1 MSNEQNDLLAE
12 IHNLFKP
19 DENDADRCILYEVT
33 NYKHESAPQFFW
45 DQYDDFNE
53 LGSDELVNSNKIEK
67 GAKAVAKL
75 AKHIEKRYCCG
86 LIKPFSYLEERKA
99 RNKIKRSKDRAAQ
112 VESVEPVMLLTNNNS
127 SSSDDDDEET

>member
-1 MSNEQNDLLAE
+1 MLAE
-12 IHNLFKP
+12 IHDLFKP

-33 NYKHESAPQFFW
+33 NYKHESAPEFFW

-67 GAKAVAKL
+67 GAKAVAR
-75 AKHIEKRYCCG
+75 HIERRYCCG

-99 RNKIKRSKDRAAQ
+99 RKIKRSKGQAVQ
-112 VESVEPVMLLTNNNS
+112 VENIKPIMLLTNS
-127 SSSDDDDEET
+127 DEET